1 MHARATPEAIAW
13 LQRALGHEFAAARQ
27 FTLQAALAGRLARPA
42 LAAECERAAADELRH
57 ARQLADALL
66 AAGVPL
72 AAAVAA
78 AVLPVGHDV
87 ESLLRHARETEERA
101 VRLYRDAARRCPGA
115 IRPLFEAL
123 GEEEAAHLAE
133 IDVRWRALADSR
145 RQ

>member
-1 MHARATPEAIAW
+1 MRARATPEAIAW

-66 AAGVPL
+66 AADVPL
-72 AAAVAA
+72 GATVAV
-78 AVLPVGHDV
+78 VLPVGHDV

-115 IRPLFEAL
+115 TRPLFETL
-123 GEEEAAHLAE
+123 GDEEAAHLAE
-133 IDVRWRALADSR
+133 IDSRWRALTDSR
-145 RQ
+145 SQ